1 MLHSK
6 LTRGKFY
13 IMLFGIIA
21 ICYVIFAT
29 VKMFSNKNGNFEHFE
44 DASYTYR
51 MEVMKVFDLYLKRNP
66 TSEEIDKYSALKNEH
81 DILTKILTDFN
92 ISAVDVD
99 KAKLVESET
108 KTASDAKETVAVATP
123 AKVDAPIVA
132 PSVPTVPESEKFE
145 DGKKKMV
152 CIPKESYEE
161 LKTLLL
167 SLQAKIEE
175 KEF

>member
-21 ICYVIFAT
+21 ICYVVFAT
-29 VKMFSNKNGNFEHFE
+29 VKMFSSKNGNFEHFE

-108 KTASDAKETVAVATP
+108 KTVSDAKEPVAVTTP
-123 AKVDAPIVA
+123 VDTPVVA
-132 PSVPTVPESEKFE
+132 PSVSTAPESEKFE